1 MSSDLPV
8 IVADSEE
15 SVPVPVE
22 NSRPETPA
30 KDRKRKST
38 VKIDPNHLTALVT
51 SYHRHFSEYSKGRS
65 KTTQLIPGA
74 VWKKVICMI

>member
-1 MSSDLPV
+1 MSPDLPV
-8 IVADSEE
+8 IVADSAE

-30 KDRKRKST
+30 KDRKLKSI

-51 SYHRHFSEYSKGRS
+51 FYNPHFSEYSKGRS
-65 KTTQLIPGA
+65 KTTQLISGA
-74 VWKKVICMI
+74 VWKKVICI